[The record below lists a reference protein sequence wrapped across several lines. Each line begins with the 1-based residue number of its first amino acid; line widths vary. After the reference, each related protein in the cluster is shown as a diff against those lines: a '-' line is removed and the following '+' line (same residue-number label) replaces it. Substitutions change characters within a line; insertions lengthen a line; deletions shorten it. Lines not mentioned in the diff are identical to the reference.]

1 MKTAQE
7 IYLEYKIMPNL
18 QLHQLRVAAVAKII
32 AESFT
37 DPIDTNSIISAC
49 LFHDMGN
56 IIKSDFSRFP
66 EFLQPEGL
74 KYWQGVK
81 DAYIKKYGVD
91 EHLATEIIAKEL
103 GLPLE
108 TISCLKHTGFSNAIR
123 NKNSNSFENKI
134 CNYADM
140 RVGPNGV
147 MSMDDRIQEGRERY
161 KGRIHTIVGDNFEA
175 QVQALKNIE
184 KEIFGKINIRPDQ
197 ITDDNI
203 KEIIEELRN
212 YKIKS

>member
-1 MKTAQE
+1 
-7 IYLEYKIMPNL
+7 
-18 QLHQLRVAAVAKII
+18 
-32 AESFT
+32 
-37 DPIDTNSIISAC
+37 
-49 LFHDMGN
+49 MGN